1 MEDIA
6 FQNQPFLPF
15 LELFIWEENG
25 KKEEEKKRE
34 NKIENGK
41 KEEKKERINTSH
53 R

>member
-25 KKEEEKKRE
+25 KKEEEKK
-34 NKIENGK
+34 NGK